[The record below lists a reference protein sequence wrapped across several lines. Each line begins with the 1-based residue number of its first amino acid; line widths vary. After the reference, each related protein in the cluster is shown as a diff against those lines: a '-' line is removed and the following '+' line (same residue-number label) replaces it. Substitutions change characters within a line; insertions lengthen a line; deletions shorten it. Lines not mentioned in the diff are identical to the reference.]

1 MFDSKR
7 AGRGTFRGANDF
19 LYNSPVKA
27 EEADR
32 DTIRGDQNR
41 GNFSKKEKEE
51 EKETCWYSWITRWQ
65 LIYTEI
71 DSLIYCCDLLFNNQ

>member
-51 EKETCWYSWITRWQ
+51 EKETC
-65 LIYTEI
+65 
-71 DSLIYCCDLLFNNQ
+71 